1 VRAPFLTIVL
11 AFVGLLALS
20 ACSRLEILND
30 SAPDSGYSL
39 SQNIVYDDVGN
50 RLDVYAPQNSANAP
64 VVVFFYGGR
73 WEMGKKDDYKFV
85 GQALA
90 SHGFVAVLP
99 DYRKYPQVRYPDFLI
114 DCAHAVQWVH
124 KNIGGYGGSPNR
136 IVLMGHDAGAYNAAM
151 LTLDPEF
158 LAKVGGNRGWVRGFI
173 GLAGAYDFLPMTDPD
188 LRDLFGPPEGYDKTQ
203 PVLYVDGSN
212 PPLLLMHGGKDETIP
227 ISNTNSLYDRVRR
240 AGGPVD
246 KVVYPDLDHQ
256 WLIYD
261 VSARLQG
268 QADVLS
274 RIDAFV
280 RQNTAGNPPQPNAA
294 PSGIQTYV
302 PPK

>member
-1 VRAPFLTIVL
+1 MRAPFLTVVL
-11 AFVGLLALS
+11 AFAGLLALS
-20 ACSRLEILND
+20 ACSRLEILNN
-30 SAPDSGYSL
+30 STPDGGYSL

-50 RLDVYAPQNSANAP
+50 RLDVYAPQNAANAP

-73 WEMGKKDDYKFV
+73 WQMGKKEDYKFV

-124 KNIGGYGGSPNR
+124 SHINGYGGSASR

-158 LAKVGGNRGWVRGFI
+158 LAKAGGNRGWVRGMI

-188 LRDLFGPPEGYDKTQ
+188 LRDLFGPPESYEKTQ

-212 PPLLLMHGGKDETIP
+212 PPLLLMHGGKDEIIP
-227 ISNTNSLYDRVRR
+227 IANTNSLYDRVRR

-280 RQNTAGNPPQPNAA
+280 HQVTAGNPPQPNAA